1 MVFPKDDADEA
12 ALERYQMAKSM
23 GREYVV
29 KASLMWA
36 EAVISLPLQFVSQ
49 QSFSE
54 TKEESFESFGFQVC
68 IHINT
73 YTLSM
78 HSISFL
84 NP

>member
-1 MVFPKDDADEA
+1 MKQRLRDTRWPRAWA
-12 ALERYQMAKSM
+12 
-23 GREYVV
+23 REYVV

-68 IHINT
+68 IYILIH